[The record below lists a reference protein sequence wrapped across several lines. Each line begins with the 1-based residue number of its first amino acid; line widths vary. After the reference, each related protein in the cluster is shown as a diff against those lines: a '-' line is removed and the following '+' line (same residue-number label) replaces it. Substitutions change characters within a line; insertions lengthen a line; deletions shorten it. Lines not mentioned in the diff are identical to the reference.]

1 MKRLIVFIV
10 VFAFFLA
17 FIVLNLDH
25 RCDISLGFMTFKEIP
40 VFLSSLFSFVLGM
53 LFAVPLIFSL
63 GKRKKK
69 KSESDEDGVSSS
81 GTVKSRFGRKDKKA
95 KTGEKNDDDYKQEN
109 SPYGID

>member
-25 RCDISLGFMTFKEIP
+25 RCDISLGFTTFKEIP

-63 GKRKKK
+63 GKRRKK
-69 KSESDEDGVSSS
+69 ESRSADDGVSSS
-81 GTVKSRFGRKDKKA
+81 GAAKNRFGRKGKKA
-95 KTGEKNDDDYKQEN
+95 KTGEKDDNEYKQEN